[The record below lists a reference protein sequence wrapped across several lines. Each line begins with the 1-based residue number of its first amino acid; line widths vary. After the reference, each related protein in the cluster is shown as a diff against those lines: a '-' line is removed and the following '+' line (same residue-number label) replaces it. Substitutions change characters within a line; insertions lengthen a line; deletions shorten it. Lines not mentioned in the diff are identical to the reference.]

1 MTNCAT
7 SLHWVQAI
15 SVQNSHCGGGADKPK
30 EKSMKNKAFTAG
42 VAVMAIGA
50 IAMDSS
56 GIGGIVAAIMVI
68 TGAMIAFAAY
78 TSARLEKERQETEHR
93 IQQLKKAS

>member
-1 MTNCAT
+1 M
-7 SLHWVQAI
+7 
-15 SVQNSHCGGGADKPK
+15 QNSHCGGGADKPK
-30 EKSMKNKAFTAG
+30 EKNMKNKAFTAG

-50 IAMDSS
+50 TAMDSA

-78 TSARLEKERQETEHR
+78 TSARLEKERQETERR
-93 IQQLKKAS
+93 IQKLRKSA